1 MTDYGR
7 RTVFTSAITFFC
19 IIFNYALGFWYG
31 TKLVADRVYNSSTG
45 KVYDVGDVVS
55 IFFCVYIANLN
66 ISGLAGHIT
75 NFYNSRVAL
84 SRIMAIIDRKPRQT
98 EGTENCI
105 AGIKKIEF
113 RDIMFHYS
121 QPLFQ
126 RLSLTIEKGVVAIVG
141 SSGNGKSTLL
151 YLLMKFYD
159 PFKGDILLHGDK

>member
-45 KVYDVGDVVS
+45 KNYDVGDVVS

-84 SRIMAIIDRKPRQT
+84 ARIMTIVDRKPRQI
-98 EGTENCI
+98 EGTEDCI
-105 AGIKKIEF
+105 AGIKKI
-113 RDIMFHYS
+113 
-121 QPLFQ
+121 
-126 RLSLTIEKGVVAIVG
+126 
-141 SSGNGKSTLL
+141 
-151 YLLMKFYD
+151 
-159 PFKGDILLHGDK
+159 